1 MGICSTALE
10 RGLLLDQRTW
20 LPRIAAFLCAMIENT
35 LTAKFALELNNAFLD
50 TLTRIHV
57 NFTDQEEFEIMME
70 TVRALMLNLQ
80 TAYVESYYPDLR

>member
-1 MGICSTALE
+1 
-10 RGLLLDQRTW
+10 
-20 LPRIAAFLCAMIENT
+20 MIENT